1 MTVDKI
7 TFGDILRSAE
17 IDDLDAA
24 LLRLQQIAGI
34 DGGDSV
40 ATVFS
45 GGEAE
50 AWPSS
55 TRDERTSMLAYW
67 LSIEQQ

>member
-50 AWPSS
+50 AWPSCGAS
-55 TRDERTSMLAYW
+55 TGCSRLDRVC
-67 LSIEQQ
+67 